1 MPDVNIQKCSLQ
13 SELLPLSFTSIF
25 EIFHVSDWSEQIAN
39 AMVYDMLDYD
49 CLFFDIR
56 FVGLDCKNRKIIGN
70 AGHFLWLNL

>member
-1 MPDVNIQKCSLQ
+1 MNASRR
-13 SELLPLSFTSIF
+13 TSAFVVHITF
-25 EIFHVSDWSEQIAN
+25 EIFDVSDRSEQIAN

-49 CLFFDIR
+49 CLYFDIR